1 MLFNKNENKPASS
14 IEEKIKLYRRQG
26 HIVPPRKIIKNA
38 EQIKGIRESAKITR
52 PCWITWRLTSGKE
65 CQPRILTRWY
75 TISPWHTGL
84 SPPPLNYEGFSQKC
98 MYFH

>member
-38 EQIKGIRESAKITR
+38 EQIEGIRESAKINTAVLDHVA
-52 PCWITWRLTSGKE
+52 LTSGKE

-84 SPPPLNYEGFSQKC
+84 SP
-98 MYFH
+98 HR